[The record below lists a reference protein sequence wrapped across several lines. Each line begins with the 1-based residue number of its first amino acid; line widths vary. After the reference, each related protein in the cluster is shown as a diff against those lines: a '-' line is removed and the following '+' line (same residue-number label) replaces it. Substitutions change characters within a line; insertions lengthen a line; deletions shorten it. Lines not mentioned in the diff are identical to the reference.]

1 MTDLTALQD
10 QIKQVA
16 RARQE
21 AQRLADERKAMYDAF
36 ISEHTDFFAEVVVA
50 ATKAGEEESKLREL
64 TLAVYAETG
73 EKKPCEGVGIR
84 EVTRLEYDAEQ
95 AFKWAKEHG
104 IALKLDTPTFE
115 KIAKTAPETRPAF
128 VKVTTEAQATIATN
142 LTEVIE

>member
-21 AQRLADERKAMYDAF
+21 AQRLADEKAAKYKAWEDQNQLLLDTVKDAADYRNKQ
-36 ISEHTDFFAEVVVA
+36 EDF
-50 ATKAGEEESKLREL
+50 LREL
-64 TLAVYAETG
+64 TLEVYAETG

-84 EVTRLEYDAEQ
+84 EVTRLEYDPAA
-95 AFKWAKEHG
+95 AFLWAIGHEL
-104 IALKLDTPTFE
+104 ALKLDTAAFE
-115 KIAKTAPETRPAF
+115 KIAKASPLEF
-128 VKVTTEAQATIATN
+128 VKVTTEAQATIATD